1 MLIFAEQYLFYC
13 LVEIVAFQSP
23 SLKIYGTRQF
33 DRNVEMSYELNSAL
47 SSGPF
52 SPSRLQMIRDI
63 CSFMLAVYPAFL
75 SPYRVSVNKQ
85 LAFYDKLLTNIMG
98 GWQVAIADDFYRED
112 SSHVWETEVNVY
124 YHGNYMPSKC
134 P

>member
-1 MLIFAEQYLFYC
+1 
-13 LVEIVAFQSP
+13 
-23 SLKIYGTRQF
+23 
-33 DRNVEMSYELNSAL
+33 MSYEQNPAF

-52 SPSRLQMIRDI
+52 SLSHLQMIRDI
-63 CSFMLAVYPAFL
+63 CSFIPAVYLAFL

-85 LAFYDKLLTNIMG
+85 LAFYDKLLTNIRG

-124 YHGNYMPSKC
+124 YHGNYMPSKY